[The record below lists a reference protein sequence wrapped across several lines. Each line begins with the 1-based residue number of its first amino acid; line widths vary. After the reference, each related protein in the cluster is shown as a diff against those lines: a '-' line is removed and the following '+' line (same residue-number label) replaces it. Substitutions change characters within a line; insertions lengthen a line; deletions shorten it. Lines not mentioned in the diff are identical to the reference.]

1 MPVRLLQGGQGYISK
16 QINILRAEERLRPEL
31 LLLKTAECLG
41 RKGRK
46 LSLIGSKIAYSSRNR
61 NTFRITSNRFKNRRE
76 NQRRMSGTVTRLG
89 FWRHEFDTC
98 FLRKADF
105 QCQ

>member
-1 MPVRLLQGGQGYISK
+1 MPVRLLQGRQGYISK

-31 LLLKTAECLG
+31 LLLRIAECLG

-61 NTFRITSNRFKNRRE
+61 NTFRITSNRFKKRRE

-98 FLRKADF
+98 FLCKADY
-105 QCQ
+105 QYQ